1 MEHDNSGHIG
11 TNILTRLKSIDTKLL
26 SQNSGAQLDAAG
38 ASGEELRITLFGD
51 RITVTCPQFG
61 MAFEEKR
68 EIKESMRSLI
78 LYYLVTAD
86 GAEPYGRWVALS
98 ELPGGEF
105 YNRAYQGYSGNR
117 LISRFGN
124 DLDLFEKAAISVGG
138 SPEDYGDI
146 GFSFSALPR
155 VPLLAV
161 YWKGDEEFTPSAKV
175 LFDGSASHY
184 LPTDLCAYLGSILT
198 ERLIESAGR

>member
-1 MEHDNSGHIG
+1 MEHDNSGHNG
-11 TNILTRLKSIDTKLL
+11 TNILTRLKSIDRKLL
-26 SQNSGAQLDAAG
+26 SENSGAQLRTAG
-38 ASGEELRITLFGD
+38 VSGEELRIALFGD
-51 RITVTCPQFG
+51 RITVTYPQFA
-61 MAFEEKR
+61 MTYEEKR

-78 LYYLVTAD
+78 LHYLVTAD
-86 GAEPYGRWVALS
+86 GTEPSGRWVALS

-117 LISRFGN
+117 LVSRFGN
-124 DLDLFEKAAISVGG
+124 DLDLFQKAALSVGG
-138 SPEDYGDI
+138 SPEAYGDL
-146 GFSFSALPR
+146 GFSFSAFPR

-198 ERLIESAGR
+198 ERLIETAGR